1 MKIPFHLMM
10 FKSFHAQRNV
20 LRKEMHELSPGQP
33 KILRYV
39 ATHQNCML
47 KDIASSCDIE
57 CATVSKI
64 LNALEEKEF
73 LEKEVSKNNKRALCL
88 RITEKG
94 EKALRQWNLHCE
106 EVEQLSLKG
115 FSEIE
120 KEQFYDYLNRMYE
133 NLSGKE
139 MD

>member
-20 LRKEMHELSPGQP
+20 LRKGMKELSPGQP

-47 KDIASSCDIE
+47 KDIASSCDVE

-73 LEKEVSKNNKRALCL
+73 LEKEISKNNKRALCL
-88 RITEKG
+88 SITEK
-94 EKALRQWNLHCE
+94 
-106 EVEQLSLKG
+106 VEQLSLQG
-115 FSEIE
+115 FSERE

-139 MD
+139 MN

>member
-20 LRKEMHELSPGQP
+20 LRKGMKELSPGQP

-47 KDIASSCDIE
+47 KDIASSCDVE

-73 LEKEVSKNNKRALCL
+73 LEKGKFLKNNKRALCL
-88 RITEKG
+88 RITEK
-94 EKALRQWNLHCE
+94 EKSFTALEFTL
-106 EVEQLSLKG
+106 
-115 FSEIE
+115 
-120 KEQFYDYLNRMYE
+120 
-133 NLSGKE
+133 
-139 MD
+139 

>member
-20 LRKEMHELSPGQP
+20 LRKGMKELSPGQP

-47 KDIASSCDIE
+47 KDIASSCDVE

-73 LEKEVSKNNKRALCL
+73 LEKEISKNNKRALCL
-88 RITEKG
+88 RITEKEG
-94 EKALRQWNLHCE
+94 KSFTALEFTL
-106 EVEQLSLKG
+106 
-115 FSEIE
+115 
-120 KEQFYDYLNRMYE
+120 
-133 NLSGKE
+133 
-139 MD
+139 

>member
-20 LRKEMHELSPGQP
+20 LRKGMKELSPGQP
-33 KILRYV
+33 
-39 ATHQNCML
+39 
-47 KDIASSCDIE
+47 
-57 CATVSKI
+57 KI

-73 LEKEVSKNNKRALCL
+73 LEKEISKNNKRALCL

-94 EKALRQWNLHCE
+94 EKALQHWNSHCE
-106 EVEQLSLKG
+106 KVEQLSLQG
-115 FSEIE
+115 FSERE

-139 MD
+139 MN